1 MTSRLVGVWFLLVG
15 ASSALAHVLVF
26 AFTQGLLLP
35 ELANAPGLAV
45 AFCFSF
51 SGHRRLSFQDTKTS
65 LLQSLRRFAVTA
77 VAGFVCNELVFML
90 MLRGFGWT
98 EMPALLLA
106 SLARLLALLT
116 QLALLWPC
124 CWPCSLCCLP

>member
-15 ASSALAHVLVF
+15 ASAALTHVLVF
-26 AFTQGLLLP
+26 ALTKDLILP
-35 ELANAPGLAV
+35 ELANALGFAV
-45 AFCFSF
+45 AFGVSF
-51 SGHRRLSFQDTKTS
+51 GGHRRLSFQDTKTS

-106 SLARLLALLT
+106 LVLAAGQTFVLSRFWAF
-116 QLALLWPC
+116 AR
-124 CWPCSLCCLP
+124 

>member
-1 MTSRLVGVWFLLVG
+1 MTSRLVGVWFLVVG
-15 ASSALAHVLVF
+15 ASAALTHVLVF
-26 AFTQGLLLP
+26 ALTKDLMLP
-35 ELANAPGLAV
+35 ELANALGFAV
-45 AFCFSF
+45 AFGVSF
-51 SGHRRLSFQDTKTS
+51 GGHRRLSFQDTKTS

-106 SLARLLALLT
+106 LVLAAGQTFVLSRFWAF
-116 QLALLWPC
+116 AR
-124 CWPCSLCCLP
+124 

>member
-15 ASSALAHVLVF
+15 ASAALTHVLVF
-26 AFTQGLLLP
+26 ALTKDLMLP
-35 ELANAPGLAV
+35 ELANALGFAV
-45 AFCFSF
+45 AFGVSF
-51 SGHRRLSFQDTKTS
+51 GGHRRLSFQDTKTS

-106 SLARLLALLT
+106 LVFAAGQTFVLSRFWAFAR
-116 QLALLWPC
+116 
-124 CWPCSLCCLP
+124 

>member
-15 ASSALAHVLVF
+15 ASAALTHVLVF
-26 AFTQGLLLP
+26 ALTKDLMLP
-35 ELANAPGLAV
+35 ELANALGFAV
-45 AFCFSF
+45 AFGVSF
-51 SGHRRLSFQDTKTS
+51 SGHRRLSFQDTKAS

-106 SLARLLALLT
+106 LVLAAGQTFVLSRFWAF
-116 QLALLWPC
+116 AR
-124 CWPCSLCCLP
+124 

>member
-15 ASSALAHVLVF
+15 ASAALTHVLVF
-26 AFTQGLLLP
+26 ALTKDLMLP
-35 ELANAPGLAV
+35 ELANALGFAV
-45 AFCFSF
+45 AFGVSF
-51 SGHRRLSFQDTKTS
+51 GGHRRLSFQDTKTS

-106 SLARLLALLT
+106 LVLAAGQTFVLSRFWAF
-116 QLALLWPC
+116 AR
-124 CWPCSLCCLP
+124 

>member
-15 ASSALAHVLVF
+15 ASAALTHVLVF
-26 AFTQGLLLP
+26 ALTKDLMLP
-35 ELANAPGLAV
+35 ELANALGFAV
-45 AFCFSF
+45 AFGVSF
-51 SGHRRLSFQDTKTS
+51 GGHRRLSFQDTKTS

-98 EMPALLLA
+98 EMPAL
-106 SLARLLALLT
+106 
-116 QLALLWPC
+116 
-124 CWPCSLCCLP
+124 